1 MKIIAKL
8 LWMSG
13 VLSAVFGCSSD
24 TPVRDVGAGGMYF
37 ELQSDIRDLTESYGG
52 IVCQGYMDGLCALL
66 MQIKEN
72 PELSAGLTRSDNYYT
87 VHCFESIDAAESP
100 DMYDFLK
107 WMEHNSTETFFD
119 MVTDWIVNRKFD
131 VDFNAIYNSHELL
144 ACEKISLIVMHN
156 LIRSRQGD
164 GCPAITRE
172 DSDDCYAYYDIAF
185 RKCQSDA
192 WLGVGVAVIEMMI
205 PGFACAS
212 AITSAYT
219 IATYWS
225 CINAANESLELCLK
239 KAKN

>member
-37 ELQSDIRDLTESYGG
+37 ELQRDIRDLTESYGG

-119 MVTDWIVNRKFD
+119 MVTDW
-131 VDFNAIYNSHELL
+131 
-144 ACEKISLIVMHN
+144 
-156 LIRSRQGD
+156 
-164 GCPAITRE
+164 
-172 DSDDCYAYYDIAF
+172 
-185 RKCQSDA
+185 
-192 WLGVGVAVIEMMI
+192 
-205 PGFACAS
+205 
-212 AITSAYT
+212 
-219 IATYWS
+219 
-225 CINAANESLELCLK
+225 
-239 KAKN
+239 